1 LSRDLLVTTNQYMF
15 TGIIEKTD
23 KISDI
28 VTMSGSKK
36 FRIQYTSAE
45 PLKVAESINVNGAC
59 QTVVEIEKDSFWV
72 EAMRETL
79 TKTNLD
85 VLQVGDE
92 VNLER
97 SLKLSD
103 RISGHLVSGHVD
115 TAGKILAIQS
125 MPESWIF
132 KIGFS
137 EEFARYI
144 APKGS
149 IAVNGISLTVID
161 VGQNNF
167 TVGIIPYTWQNTNL
181 HKIKKGDLVNLEFD
195 LLAKYV
201 ESILKPQENRE
212 RITSKFLA
220 DAGW

>member
-1 LSRDLLVTTNQYMF
+1 MF
-15 TGIIEKTD
+15 TGIIEKTG

-28 VTMSGSKK
+28 VTKSGSKRFK
-36 FRIQYTSAE
+36 IQYTSAE
-45 PLKVAESINVNGAC
+45 PLKVGESVNVNGAC
-59 QTVVEIEKDSFWV
+59 QTVIELSKDSFWV
-72 EAMRETL
+72 EAMQETL

-85 VLQVGDE
+85 VLQIGDE

-115 TAGKILAIQS
+115 TVGKVLAIQT
-125 MPESWIF
+125 MPESWVF

-137 EEFARYI
+137 EESARYT

-161 VGQNNF
+161 AGQNNF

-181 HKIKKGDLVNLEFD
+181 RNTKVGDSVNLEFD
-195 LLAKYV
+195 LLVKYV
-201 ESILKPQENRE
+201 ESVLKVHDVQEK
-212 RITSKFLA
+212 ITGQYLR

>member
-1 LSRDLLVTTNQYMF
+1 MF
-15 TGIIEKTD
+15 TGIIEKRG

-28 VTMSGSKK
+28 VTKSGSKRLK
-36 FRIQYTSAE
+36 IQYTSAE
-45 PLKVAESINVNGAC
+45 PLKTGESINITAAC
-59 QTVVEIEKDSFWV
+59 QTVVEIEKGSFWV
-72 EAMRETL
+72 EAMQETL
-79 TKTNLD
+79 RKTNVD

-115 TAGKILAIQS
+115 AAGKILAIQT

-132 KIGFS
+132 KIAFP
-137 EEFARYI
+137 EEFTKYI
-144 APKGS
+144 VSKGS

-212 RITSKFLA
+212 TIPSKCLA

>member
-1 LSRDLLVTTNQYMF
+1 
-15 TGIIEKTD
+15 
-23 KISDI
+23 
-28 VTMSGSKK
+28 
-36 FRIQYTSAE
+36 
-45 PLKVAESINVNGAC
+45 
-59 QTVVEIEKDSFWV
+59 
-72 EAMRETL
+72 
-79 TKTNLD
+79 
-85 VLQVGDE
+85 LQIGDE

-115 TAGKILAIQS
+115 TVGRVLAIQT
-125 MPESWIF
+125 MPESRVF

-137 EEFARYI
+137 EEFTKYI

-181 HKIKKGDLVNLEFD
+181 RNTKVGDSVNLEFA

-201 ESILKPQENRE
+201 ESVLKVDDVQEK
-212 RITSKFLA
+212 ITSQYLR